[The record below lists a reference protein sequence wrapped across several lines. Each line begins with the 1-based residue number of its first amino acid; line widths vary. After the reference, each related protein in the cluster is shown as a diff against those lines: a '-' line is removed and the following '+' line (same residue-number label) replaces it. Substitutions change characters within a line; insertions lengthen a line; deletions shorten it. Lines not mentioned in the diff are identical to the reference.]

1 MIIKNLAE
9 YKKND
14 SELAKYTIANLH
26 NEIERLNNIINKAL
40 KYIDTWGYDEYEL
53 FRIDENEPDY
63 TTDEDVIT
71 IVETLENILKG
82 DNKE

>member
-1 MIIKNLAE
+1 MIIKDLAE
-9 YKKND
+9 YEKND

-63 TTDEDVIT
+63 TTDENVIT